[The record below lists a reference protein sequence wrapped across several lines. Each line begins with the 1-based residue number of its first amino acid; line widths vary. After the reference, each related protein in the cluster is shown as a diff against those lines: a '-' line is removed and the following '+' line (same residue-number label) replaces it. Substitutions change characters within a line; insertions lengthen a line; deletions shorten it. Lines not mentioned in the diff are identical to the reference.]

1 MNKMTPR
8 DRWILALLPAIVLV
22 LGYQYMKANP
32 LTISINTLRAQ
43 LKEAPQGGSPAEF
56 QKAVAEADEIEK
68 KLEFERERQK
78 SFATRTPGVPADW
91 RQADRAR
98 TLQELT
104 RLCEASGVTL
114 LASTLSG
121 GSDGGGGSLPA
132 PLNELAKVLKEKH
145 GMPEAQLWKFEIS
158 APYAR
163 VAALLKRFSAS
174 DRFIL
179 PVQLDMKIENDDPE
193 LKWTVLLWI

>member
-22 LGYQYMKANP
+22 ISYQYLKANP
-32 LTISINTLRAQ
+32 MTVTLNGLRSQA
-43 LKEAPQGGSPAEF
+43 KETPKGATPADF
-56 QKAVAEADEIEK
+56 QKAVNEADEIEK
-68 KLEFERERQK
+68 KLDAERERQK
-78 SFATRTPGVPADW
+78 TFATQTPGVPAEW
-91 RQADRAR
+91 RQDDRAR

-104 RLCEASGVTL
+104 RLCEESGVTL
-114 LASTLSG
+114 LSTSLHG
-121 GSDGGGGSLPA
+121 GNSLPA
-132 PLNELAKVLKEKH
+132 PLGDLSKMLKDKH
-145 GMPEAQLWKFEIS
+145 GMPEAQLWKFELT